1 MRKSI
6 PVVAVLAASLVLGG
20 CASKTLSGAAIGAA
34 AGAVAG
40 KSTGN
45 HKNKRALIGAAIGAL
60 AGAAVG
66 QYMDQQE
73 QMFRQELQGS
83 GIDIEREGNNIRLI
97 MPSNITFASNQS
109 AISPSFDTSLDAVSR
124 VMNKYDKTFLTIE
137 GHTDSSGDAGYN
149 MSLSEKRAVS
159 VRNYLQR
166 QGVNGQRLQVTGF
179 GETQPIASNDTPAG
193 RAQNRRVEIN
203 IVPNQV

>member
-1 MRKSI
+1 MSVFISVCFAASRIEISIIMPTSLKLKMELSMRKSI

-83 GIDIEREGNNIRLI
+83 GIDI
-97 MPSNITFASNQS
+97 
-109 AISPSFDTSLDAVSR
+109 
-124 VMNKYDKTFLTIE
+124 
-137 GHTDSSGDAGYN
+137 
-149 MSLSEKRAVS
+149 
-159 VRNYLQR
+159 
-166 QGVNGQRLQVTGF
+166 
-179 GETQPIASNDTPAG
+179 
-193 RAQNRRVEIN
+193 
-203 IVPNQV
+203 